1 MQERFQGKFK
11 SSFCGSQNS
20 YKKIADLYTI
30 QTEKSLKSA
39 LERKVFIVVLRGKAG
54 IFLKIVKILIGCDAR
69 KGGEKGFKNSV
80 FEYLSKKLPK
90 KQRVFGSLLIV
101 FKKFILQILFSKI
114 QGQVPGKEHE
124 SLKVFERDFLLL
136 PEPLNQELFFLWQV
150 CLLL

>member
-1 MQERFQGKFK
+1 MEVKILIK
-11 SSFCGSQNS
+11 KLPICIL
-20 YKKIADLYTI
+20 YKQK
-30 QTEKSLKSA
+30 KSLKSA

-54 IFLKIVKILIGCDAR
+54 IFLKIVKILIGMMQE
-69 KGGEKGFKNSV
+69 KGVKRGFKNSV
-80 FEYLSKKLPK
+80 FENLSKKLPK

-114 QGQVPGKEHE
+114 QGQVPGTEHE

>member
-1 MQERFQGKFK
+1 M
-11 SSFCGSQNS
+11 
-20 YKKIADLYTI
+20 
-30 QTEKSLKSA
+30 
-39 LERKVFIVVLRGKAG
+39 VLRGKAG

-69 KGGEKGFKNSV
+69 KGGERGFKNSV

-90 KQRVFGSLLIV
+90 KQRVFGSFLIV

-124 SLKVFERDFLLL
+124 SLKAFERAFLLL

>member
-1 MQERFQGKFK
+1 MEVKILIK
-11 SSFCGSQNS
+11 KLPICIL
-20 YKKIADLYTI
+20 YKQK
-30 QTEKSLKSA
+30 KSLKST

-54 IFLKIVKILIGCDAR
+54 IFLKIVKILIGMMQE
-69 KGGEKGFKNSV
+69 KGVKMGFKNSV
-80 FEYLSKKLPK
+80 FENLSKKLPK
-90 KQRVFGSLLIV
+90 KQRVFGSLLRV

-136 PEPLNQELFFLWQV
+136 PEPLNQERFFLWQV

>member
-1 MQERFQGKFK
+1 MEVKILMK
-11 SSFCGSQNS
+11 KLAICIL
-20 YKKIADLYTI
+20 YKQK
-30 QTEKSLKSA
+30 KSLKSA
-39 LERKVFIVVLRGKAG
+39 WERKVFIVVLRGKAG
-54 IFLKIVKILIGCDAR
+54 IFLKIVKILIGMMQE
-69 KGGEKGFKNSV
+69 KGVQRGFKNSV

>member
-1 MQERFQGKFK
+1 MEVKILIK
-11 SSFCGSQNS
+11 NLPICIL
-20 YKKIADLYTI
+20 YKQK
-30 QTEKSLKSA
+30 KSLKSA

-54 IFLKIVKILIGCDAR
+54 IFLKIVKILIGMMQE
-69 KGGEKGFKNSV
+69 KGVKRGFKNSV

-124 SLKVFERDFLLL
+124 SLKVFELAFLLL
-136 PEPLNQELFFLWQV
+136 PELLNQELFFLWQV

>member
-1 MQERFQGKFK
+1 MEVKILIK
-11 SSFCGSQNS
+11 KLPLCIL
-20 YKKIADLYTI
+20 YKQK
-30 QTEKSLKSA
+30 KSLKSA

-54 IFLKIVKILIGCDAR
+54 IFLKIVKILIGMMQE
-69 KGGEKGFKNSV
+69 KGVKGGFKNSV

>member
-1 MQERFQGKFK
+1 MEVKILMK
-11 SSFCGSQNS
+11 KLPICIL
-20 YKKIADLYTI
+20 YKQK
-30 QTEKSLKSA
+30 KSLKFA
-39 LERKVFIVVLRGKAG
+39 LRRKVFIVVLRGKAG
-54 IFLKIVKILIGCDAR
+54 IFLKIVKILIGMMQE
-69 KGGEKGFKNSV
+69 KGVKRGFKNSV
-80 FEYLSKKLPK
+80 FENLSKKLPK

>member
-1 MQERFQGKFK
+1 M
-11 SSFCGSQNS
+11 
-20 YKKIADLYTI
+20 
-30 QTEKSLKSA
+30 
-39 LERKVFIVVLRGKAG
+39 VLRGKAG
-54 IFLKIVKILIGCDAR
+54 IFLKIVKILIGCDAI
-69 KGGEKGFKNSV
+69 KGGERGFKNSV

-124 SLKVFERDFLLL
+124 SLKVFERAFLLL

>member
-39 LERKVFIVVLRGKAG
+39 LKRKVFIVVLRGKAG
-54 IFLKIVKILIGCDAR
+54 IFLKIVKILIGCDAI

-80 FEYLSKKLPK
+80 FEYLSKNSRKN
-90 KQRVFGSLLIV
+90 
-101 FKKFILQILFSKI
+101 
-114 QGQVPGKEHE
+114 KEC
-124 SLKVFERDFLLL
+124 SGVY
-136 PEPLNQELFFLWQV
+136 
-150 CLLL
+150 

>member
-1 MQERFQGKFK
+1 MEVKILIK
-11 SSFCGSQNS
+11 KNPICIL
-20 YKKIADLYTI
+20 YKQK
-30 QTEKSLKSA
+30 KSLKST

-54 IFLKIVKILIGCDAR
+54 IFLKIVKILIGMMQE
-69 KGGEKGFKNSV
+69 KGVKRGFKNSV

-90 KQRVFGSLLIV
+90 KQRVFGSFLIV
-101 FKKFILQILFSKI
+101 FFKFILQILFSKI

>member
-1 MQERFQGKFK
+1 MEVKILIK
-11 SSFCGSQNS
+11 KLPICIL
-20 YKKIADLYTI
+20 YKQK
-30 QTEKSLKSA
+30 KSLKSA

-54 IFLKIVKILIGCDAR
+54 IFLKIVKILIGFDAR

-124 SLKVFERDFLLL
+124 SLKVFERAFLLL

>member
-54 IFLKIVKILIGCDAR
+54 IFLKIVKILIGMMQE
-69 KGGEKGFKNSV
+69 KGVKMGFKNSV
-80 FEYLSKKLPK
+80 FENLSKKLPK
-90 KQRVFGSLLIV
+90 KQRVFGSLLRV

>member
-1 MQERFQGKFK
+1 MKDFK
-11 SSFCGSQNS
+11 ANLKVVFVEVKILIKKLPICILYKQ
-20 YKKIADLYTI
+20 KKIFKI
-30 QTEKSLKSA
+30 RFGKKG
-39 LERKVFIVVLRGKAG
+39 FIVVLRGKAG

-69 KGGEKGFKNSV
+69 KGVKNGFKNSV